1 MLFVRVAGSVACA
14 LLVATSCA
22 SDANTVTTAAAAGP
36 TVEMGQ
42 PFPAERCADNKA
54 AGTITYLSGYDFAA
68 SASIVDV
75 LVAEQKGYYD
85 ELCLDVNIQPGLFA
99 TNYPAINNNSAQFA
113 SAGSFSA
120 LVEYA
125 LGAPGSEL
133 VTLAVEG
140 RSAIDT
146 LIVKPGT
153 ADTLAALSGATIGVK
168 EAMPASV
175 RAMLAKAGLFSG
187 TGYTI
192 EPIAGFDPTVHIALP
207 NIAGF
212 AAFKSN
218 EPGQLDRAGVS
229 YTEFDPSSEGI
240 PGSFGVLYTSRTFMA
255 AHPTAATDFMRATMK
270 GLADAVSDPSAASMV
285 AIDFIDNNGNPNGL
299 SSDGETFRW
308 QTESHLV
315 ADTSTTTDPMGV
327 PEPDELTEEVKSY
340 ASVGLFGGK
349 APDISELYDASI
361 LTAVYDTSG
370 TVIWP
375 ST

>member
-1 MLFVRVAGSVACA
+1 MLFVRAACSVACT
-14 LLVATSCA
+14 LTIATSC
-22 SDANTVTTAAAAGP
+22 SGDSSTVTSAAAAGA
-36 TVEMGQ
+36 TVQMGQ

-85 ELCLDVNIQPGLFA
+85 DVCLDVVIKPGLFA
-99 TNYPAINNNSAQFA
+99 TNYPEINDNSAQFA

-125 LGAPGSEL
+125 LRTPHSEL

-153 ADTLAALSGATIGVK
+153 ADALSGLSGATIGVK
-168 EAMPASV
+168 EEMPASV

-192 EPIAGFDPTVHIALP
+192 EPIAGFDPEVHIALP
-207 NIAGF
+207 GITGF
-212 AAFKSN
+212 TAFKSN
-218 EPGQLDRAGVS
+218 EPGQLDRAGVR
-229 YTEFDPSSEGI
+229 YTEFDPSGEGI
-240 PGSFGVLYTSRTFMA
+240 PGSFGVLYTSKTFMA

-285 AIDFIDNNGNPNGL
+285 AIDFIDNNGNPNRL
-299 SSDGETFRW
+299 SPDGEAFRW
-308 QTESHLV
+308 QTESNLV
-315 ADTSTTTDPMGV
+315 SAKSTAETPLGL
-327 PEPDELTEEVKSY
+327 PLPDEM
-340 ASVGLFGGK
+340 
-349 APDISELYDASI
+349 
-361 LTAVYDTSG
+361 TAETRS
-370 TVIWP
+370 
-375 ST
+375 